1 MTERLS
7 HELASLLAED
17 DGSLGRVEAR
27 DLLRARLARDI
38 SEGLTEGSPEHG
50 GREAI
55 EYARVAA
62 YLDCAVSPAERD
74 AIAAKLADDP
84 GFRSEVASAVL
95 LLDGLE
101 AKPAAVPAELVAR
114 AVGILTAA
122 RPVGPR
128 ASVAWFAP
136 IAIWSRRPAAWSG
149 LAAVLLVA
157 ALTPA
162 IVSMVR
168 EQHEAPAPTL
178 PDAKGVPA
186 SRGVVPS
193 PAGKGQEK
201 DNRSCDDSSGPAK
214 DLRPR
219 SGEPGTSVDRAAKTP
234 GRSAQP
240 PSAAPDDDPC
250 RPKPAGEDAR
260 KP

>member
-1 MTERLS
+1 
-7 HELASLLAED
+7 
-17 DGSLGRVEAR
+17 
-27 DLLRARLARDI
+27 
-38 SEGLTEGSPEHG
+38 
-50 GREAI
+50 
-55 EYARVAA
+55 
-62 YLDCAVSPAERD
+62 VSPAERD
-74 AIAAKLADDP
+74 AISAKLADDP

-101 AKPAAVPAELVAR
+101 AQPAAVPAELVAR

-162 IVSMVR
+162 VVSMIR
-168 EQHEAPAPTL
+168 ERHEASTL
-178 PDAKGVPA
+178 PDVKGVPA

-193 PAGKGQEK
+193 PAGKGK
-201 DNRSCDDSSGPAK
+201 DKDTPSCDDSSGPAK
-214 DLRPR
+214 DLHPR
-219 SGEPGTSVDRAAKTP
+219 SGEAGTSVDRAAKAP
-234 GRSAQP
+234 DRSAQP
-240 PSAAPDDDPC
+240 PSAASDDDPC

>member
-17 DGSLGRVEAR
+17 DDSLDRGEAR
-27 DLLRARLARDI
+27 GLLRARLAGNI
-38 SEGLTEGSPEHG
+38 SEGLANGSGERG

-84 GFRSEVASAVL
+84 GFRSEVASAVR

-162 IVSMVR
+162 VVSVVR
-168 EQHEAPAPTL
+168 EQQHEAPTL
-178 PDAKGVPA
+178 PDAKSVPA

-193 PAGKGQEK
+193 PAGKGQDK
-201 DNRSCDDSSGPAK
+201 DIRSCDDSGGPAK

-219 SGEPGTSVDRAAKTP
+219 SGEAGTSVDRAAKTP

-240 PSAAPDDDPC
+240 PSAASDDDPC

>member
-17 DGSLGRVEAR
+17 DGSLDRVEAR
-27 DLLRARLARDI
+27 DLLRARLARNI
-38 SEGLTEGSPEHG
+38 SEGLAKGSREHG
-50 GREAI
+50 GREASTI
-55 EYARVAA
+55 EYARLAA
-62 YLDCAVSPAERD
+62 YLDCALSPAERA
-74 AIAAKLADDP
+74 AIAVKLADDP

-101 AKPAAVPAELVAR
+101 AQPAAVPAELVAR
-114 AVGILTAA
+114 AVGILAAA

-128 ASVAWFAP
+128 ASLAWYAP

-162 IVSMVR
+162 VVSMVR
-168 EQHEAPAPTL
+168 ERHEAPTL
-178 PDAKGVPA
+178 PDAKGVPVN
-186 SRGVVPS
+186 RGVVPS
-193 PAGKGQEK
+193 PAGKGK
-201 DNRSCDDSSGPAK
+201 DARSCDDSSEPAK
-214 DLRPR
+214 DLHPR
-219 SGEPGTSVDRAAKTP
+219 SGEAGTSVDRAAKAP

-240 PSAAPDDDPC
+240 PSAASDDDPC

-260 KP
+260 RP

>member
-17 DGSLGRVEAR
+17 DGSLDRVEAR
-27 DLLRARLARDI
+27 DLLRARLARNI
-38 SEGLTEGSPEHG
+38 SEGLAKGSPEHG
-50 GREAI
+50 GREAV

-101 AKPAAVPAELVAR
+101 AQPAAVPAELVAR

-162 IVSMVR
+162 VVSMIR
-168 EQHEAPAPTL
+168 ERHEASTL
-178 PDAKGVPA
+178 PDVKGVPA

-193 PAGKGQEK
+193 PAGKGK
-201 DNRSCDDSSGPAK
+201 DKDTPSCDDSSGPAK
-214 DLRPR
+214 DLHPR
-219 SGEPGTSVDRAAKTP
+219 SGEAGTSVDRAAKAP
-234 GRSAQP
+234 DRSAQP
-240 PSAAPDDDPC
+240 PSAASDDDPC

>member
-17 DGSLGRVEAR
+17 DGSLDRVEAR
-27 DLLRARLARDI
+27 GLLRARLARNI
-38 SEGLTEGSPEHG
+38 SEGLAKGSREHG
-50 GREAI
+50 GREACTI
-55 EYARVAA
+55 EHARVAA

-74 AIAAKLADDP
+74 AIAVKLADDP

-101 AKPAAVPAELVAR
+101 ARPAAVPAELVAR
-114 AVGILTAA
+114 AVGILAAA

-128 ASVAWFAP
+128 AAVAWFAP

-168 EQHEAPAPTL
+168 EQHEASTL
-178 PDAKGVPA
+178 PDAKGVP
-186 SRGVVPS
+186 RGVVPLS
-193 PAGKGQEK
+193 AGKGK
-201 DNRSCDDSSGPAK
+201 DIRSCDDSSEPAK
-214 DLRPR
+214 DLHPR
-219 SGEPGTSVDRAAKTP
+219 SGEAGTSVDRAAKTP
-234 GRSAQP
+234 GSAQP
-240 PSAAPDDDPC
+240 PSAASDDDPC

-260 KP
+260 RP